1 MTGPA
6 AVGSPNPVWT
16 LGRSSM
22 VVGVQLVAGAA
33 GVFVLHALAAATFG
47 AGATLDAYYLGA
59 AIPMVLV
66 STLSAGLVFIVAPLV
81 RNARDRS
88 DRDQQAMPVASLI
101 VVGGFCLA
109 VAVAGSVLAERII
122 GLIGSGLDVSVQP
135 TAARVLAIQIWSPLL
150 VAVSVW
156 LSAHLVAIER
166 PALASAGPVAGN
178 AVAVLAFALTMGRG
192 EVAWVAWSVL
202 AGAAVQLAFVV
213 AALRVSKV
221 LVSRSAATR
230 RATRRAMALVLPW
243 LAAASL
249 YKCHMLIDRVIG
261 SWDDPGAVTSL
272 ALGLTLVTAAASFLT
287 RGIGL
292 ALSPRLGGE
301 AEAARR
307 YVWHGVRTALILL
320 APAIAI
326 MILLRVEMISV
337 LFGHGQFSASDVATT
352 AATLVPYAVVL
363 AAFGIGNVIT
373 TTFYALGD
381 TRTPAVVGVAG
392 LAIHLTV
399 SLALWPALGYL
410 AAGWGFAAMSVTSLG
425 VLVFLLG
432 RRIGPLAGRQEL
444 IRALRPVVVA
454 VAYLP
459 LLVGLRTV
467 LGASFGDDKISTVLV
482 ATLATLPYLAA
493 YVGTLMLGRTT
504 LLGARQ

>member
-16 LGRSSM
+16 LGRSSV

-33 GVFVLHALAAATFG
+33 GVFVLHALAAGTFG
-47 AGATLDAYYLGA
+47 AGAALDAYYVGA

-66 STLSAGLVFIVAPLV
+66 SALSAGLVFIVTPLV

-88 DRDQQAMPVASLI
+88 DRDQQAMPAASLI

-109 VAVAGSVLAERII
+109 VAVAGSVLADRII
-122 GLIGSGLDVSVQP
+122 GLLGAGLDASVQP

-150 VAVSVW
+150 VAAAVW
-156 LSAHLVAIER
+156 LSAHLVASGR
-166 PALASAGPVAGN
+166 PALASGGPVAGN

-192 EVAWVAWSVL
+192 EVVWVAWSVV

-213 AALRVSKV
+213 AALRVSDV
-221 LVSRSAATR
+221 LVSRSATTR

-243 LAAASL
+243 LAAATL

-272 ALGLTLVTAAASFLT
+272 ALGLTLATAAASVLT

-292 ALSPRLGGE
+292 TLSPRLGGD

-307 YVWHGVRTALILL
+307 QVWHGVRAGLVLL

-326 MILLRVEMISV
+326 MIMLRVELVSV
-337 LFGHGQFSASDVATT
+337 LFGHGRFSASDVATT
-352 AATLVPYAVVL
+352 AATLVPYALVVV
-363 AAFGIGNVIT
+363 AFGMGNVIT

-381 TRTPAVVGVAG
+381 TRTPAAVGVAG
-392 LAIHLTV
+392 LGVHLAV

-425 VLVFLLG
+425 VLVVLLG

-444 IRALRPVVVA
+444 ARALRPVVVA

-459 LLVGLRTV
+459 LLVGLRAV
-467 LGASFGDDKISTVLV
+467 LAAGFGDDKVSMVLV

-493 YVGTLMLGRTT
+493 YVGTLMLRRPA
-504 LLGARQ
+504 LLEVR